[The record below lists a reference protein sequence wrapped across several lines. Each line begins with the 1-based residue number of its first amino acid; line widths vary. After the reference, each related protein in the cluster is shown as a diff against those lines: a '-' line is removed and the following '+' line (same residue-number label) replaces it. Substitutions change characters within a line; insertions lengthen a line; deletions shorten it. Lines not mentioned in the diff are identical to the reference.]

1 MTEVKDLVDLKALMK
16 QYGIIIYMGDLEA
29 ELDLI
34 WEDCKELYQMGM
46 IEKNTLSQIMRVIA
60 HTRKSLPPTR

>member
-1 MTEVKDLVDLKALMK
+1 MEEVKNLADLKALMK
-16 QYGIIIYMGDLEA
+16 QYGIIMYMGDLEA

-46 IEKNTLSQIMRVIA
+46 LEKNTLSQIMRVIA
-60 HTRKSLPPTR
+60 YTRKSLPPTT